1 MNIEVNMCI
10 EAIKIAENA
19 LIRFKGNLVAGCIM
33 LYRTCIILAS
43 FYCFKKFL
51 LVGEFLLPVVTI
63 SCLVQKEKRYPL
75 VFFSRNYDRMGWGD
89 FFLTPRSR

>member
-1 MNIEVNMCI
+1 MNLKVSLYI
-10 EAIKIAENA
+10 EAIKIAGNA
-19 LIRFKGNLVAGCIM
+19 IIIFKGN
-33 LYRTCIILAS
+33 LAS

-51 LVGEFLLPVVTI
+51 LVGEFLLLVVTI